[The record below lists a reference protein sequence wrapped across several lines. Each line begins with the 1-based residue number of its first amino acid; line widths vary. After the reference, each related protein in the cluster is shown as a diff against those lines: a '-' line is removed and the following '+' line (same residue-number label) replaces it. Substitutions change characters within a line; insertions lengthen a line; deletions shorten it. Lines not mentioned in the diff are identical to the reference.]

1 MGFLHW
7 AVAGSLAFASAPSW
21 DELAG
26 FTYEGVHVQPV
37 TLTRGRWDGP
47 PFAAGGASR
56 PSVEL
61 FESVLATGD
70 LDADR
75 SGDAIV
81 LLMQSS
87 GGSGLFYHLAVVGRD
102 GPGLRQLGAAPLGD
116 RVQIRSIAVDGD
128 RIRLDVVQA
137 GREDAM
143 CCPAEKA
150 TLVWELSDRGL
161 AQISSETTGRL
172 SLADLE
178 GTEWVLERLGWSE
191 PAPRDPEATLVV
203 EGDRVSGSSFCN
215 RYFGGVVESSPGQ
228 IEVKGLGS
236 TRMSC
241 PAPADSLE
249 LRFQGALA
257 AAAKYSFVCGKL
269 ALTVQRDGVLET
281 LVFAPRP

>member
-7 AVAGSLAFASAPSW
+7 AAITSLALAPAPSW

-26 FTYEGVHVQPV
+26 YTYEGIHVRPV
-37 TLTRGRWDGP
+37 QLTRGRWDGT
-47 PFAAGGASR
+47 PFAAGGSSR
-56 PSVEL
+56 PSLEL
-61 FESVLATGD
+61 FDPVLATGD

-75 SGDAIV
+75 SGDAVV

-102 GPGLRQLGAAPLGD
+102 GPALRQLGVAPLGD
-116 RVQIRSIAVDGD
+116 RVQIRSVAVDGD

-137 GREDAM
+137 GPEDAM
-143 CCPAEKA
+143 CCPSEKA
-150 TLVWELSDRGL
+150 ELVWELSDRGL

-178 GTEWVLERLGWSE
+178 GTEWVLERFGWSE

-203 EGDRVSGSSFCN
+203 EGGRVSGSSFCN

-228 IEVKGLGS
+228 IVVGGVGS

-257 AAAKYSFVCGKL
+257 AAVKYSFLCGKL
-269 ALTVQRDGVLET
+269 ALTVERDGILET